1 MKAVIMAGGEGS
13 RLRPLT
19 CDMPKPMARL
29 CGRPMLEYILD
40 LLALHGIREA
50 ALTLRYLPGQIVEHF
65 PEGTYKGI
73 KLDFVEETSPLG
85 TAGGVKNACQ
95 PEDDNILIISGDALC
110 DFDLAAFAAY
120 HKKGGAAVT
129 ILGKQVEDP
138 REYGL
143 IDVDDTGKVAGFIE
157 KPAFSQAVSDLANTG
172 IYMLSKRAL
181 ALIPHGESFDFARDL
196 FPLLLS
202 RGETLHCWEGQG
214 YWCDIGD
221 LDTYISCQRDML
233 HGRVKCSLPEMGPVT
248 GRPTGVKIQQPV
260 YIGKNVVLED
270 DALIEAGSVL
280 DDGCTVGR
288 GARITGSVVL
298 QGAHIARGATLTG
311 SLVCAGASVKAGA
324 MLFEGSTVGAGAVV
338 GEQASV
344 AAGIKIWPGKKVADF
359 SRATLHVKVGGDS
372 RFFFGDDGISGQVG
386 VELTPEFCARVGAAV
401 GSLNPGARIAVGSS
415 THRSSEVLK
424 DALTAGIRSTGAH
437 VVDFGS
443 NFASQFEFSMNF
455 CAIEVGVFIRGD
467 SRACLQVLTEGLPA
481 TRQIERNIEGMLARG
496 EFVRCSY
503 DGMGDRVDMSGVGAL
518 YRSHLMR
525 LAPGGLSGL
534 EGRVRSQNVAI
545 QSLLRETLEKLGC
558 GEGELTVEIS
568 EQGDRLRIFEPSAG
582 TVRGHTILAMCA
594 AGEMERGLDVALPY
608 DAPRTIDSMAA
619 EMGRKV
625 LRYLDTPADNSDEK
639 ARKLAKTQL
648 WNRDALMQT
657 VMFLHLAQRWGG
669 VSKLLERYKGFDV
682 ASRTLET
689 KPGGSAAL
697 LRQVSRHQPGVIT
710 EGVLVED
717 KRGVV
722 LLKPLKR
729 GDGVRILAEAA
740 SSETARELC
749 DSMEELLR
757 RAMKQQAAN
766 GAESSGPKGI
776 S

>member
-29 CGRPMLEYILD
+29 CGRPILEYILD
-40 LLALHGIREA
+40 LLAIHGIQEA
-50 ALTLRYLPGQIVEHF
+50 ALTLRYLPGQIIEHF
-65 PEGTYKGI
+65 PEGMYKGI
-73 KLDFVEETSPLG
+73 KLYFVEETSPLG
-85 TAGGVKNACQ
+85 TAGGVKNACE
-95 PEDDNILIISGDALC
+95 PEDDNVLIISGDALC
-110 DFDLAAFAAY
+110 DFDLTAFASY

-129 ILGKQVEDP
+129 ILGKKVEDP

-143 IDVDDTGKVAGFIE
+143 IDADETGKVAGFIE

-172 IYMLSKRAL
+172 IYMLSQRAL
-181 ALIPHGESFDFARDL
+181 KLIPSGESFDFARDL

-202 RGETLHCWEGQG
+202 RGETLRCWEGQG

-233 HGRVKCSLPEMGPVT
+233 YGKVKCSLPPMGEPT
-248 GRPTGVKIQQPV
+248 GRTVGVKIRPPV
-260 YIGKNVVLED
+260 YLGKNVVLED
-270 DALIEAGSVL
+270 DVLIEEGSVL

-298 QGAHIARGATLTG
+298 QGAHISRGATLTG
-311 SLVCAGASVKAGA
+311 SLVCSGASVKAGA

-338 GEQASV
+338 GEQATV
-344 AAGIKIWPGKKVADF
+344 AAGIKIWPGKKVADL

-372 RFFFGDDGISGQVG
+372 RFFFDDDGISGQIG

-401 GSLNPGARIAVGSS
+401 GSLHPGARIAVGSG
-415 THRSSEVLK
+415 THRSAEVLK

-443 NFASQFEFSMNF
+443 NFAAQFEFSMNF
-455 CAIEVGVFIRGD
+455 CAVELGVFIRGG
-467 SRACLQVLTEGLPA
+467 SRASLEVLSEGLPA
-481 TRQIERNIEGMLARG
+481 TRQVERNIEGMLARG

-518 YRSHLMR
+518 YRSQLMR

-545 QSLLRETLEKLGC
+545 SSLLRDTLEKLGC
-558 GEGELTVEIS
+558 ADGDLTIEIS
-568 EQGDRLRIFEPSAG
+568 EQGEKLRIFEPSLG
-582 TVRGHTILAMCA
+582 TVRSHTILAICA

-608 DAPRTIDSMAA
+608 DAPRTIDTMAA
-619 EMGRKV
+619 SMGRRV
-625 LRYLDTPADNSDEK
+625 LRYFNTPADNSDQE

-648 WNRDALMQT
+648 WNRDALMQA
-657 VMFLHLAQRWGG
+657 VMFLHMAQRWGG
-669 VSKLLERYKGFDV
+669 VPKLLERYKGFDV
-682 ASRTLET
+682 AIRTLET
-689 KPGGSAAL
+689 QPGGSAAL
-697 LRQVSRHQPGVIT
+697 LRKVSRHPSGTIA

-717 KRGVV
+717 QRGVV

-740 SSETARELC
+740 SSETAQELC
-749 DSMEELLR
+749 DSMEQLLR
-757 RAMKQQAAN
+757 RAMQQEETN
-766 GAESSGPKGI
+766 GENPLRP
-776 S
+776 